1 MSRVP
6 PQLHFD
12 DGSRIITSS
21 QHQQQQNSSK
31 LNENNMDQSSCS
43 DTSVRGSMS
52 IHYYYEIDRISN
64 AVLDLLEKR
73 PRTKDDGWLCRI
85 ALQFPDSLLQDAADV
100 CWALEGAFSAVD
112 DENGRQPLIFILG
125 DTTFGSCCPDEVSAN
140 HLDADVLVHFGHACL
155 SPTMSLPVLYSFG
168 ISNIDISACVEA
180 VLDQVKLSGTQKIL
194 LLFQVQYHHAM
205 QDLQTALCEKGD
217 LQVVAGVIPN
227 QDVHH
232 RHDDADVEQSD
243 DQQGFV
249 KIGGLDIPA
258 DLDISQFT
266 ALYIGDPARSKQ
278 YVNIMLR
285 FTSMS
290 TTSPSAIWTFRPNDS
305 TLNTSLPTD
314 IQRQLN
320 RRFFLTQKA
329 RDATT
334 FGILVGTLSQR
345 HFTSAVASLQTLIH
359 NANRSC
365 YTFAV
370 GKINGAKLANF
381 GEIDCYVLVACS
393 ETSLLDF
400 ERDLHVPVITPLEL
414 DIALGNKEWG
424 DYTLDYVDFLAN
436 AQDRIPVDTNDDT
449 DDNDAPYFSL
459 VSGTFEDSRK
469 NNGSAAS
476 VNLSAL
482 PGQGQLSTY
491 TSKGAEFLKQR
502 QYQGLETQLGETK
515 VHAAIP
521 GQSGIASNYGE
532 R

>member
-1 MSRVP
+1 MGVDASRCRRET
-6 PQLHFD
+6 L
-12 DGSRIITSS
+12 
-21 QHQQQQNSSK
+21 
-31 LNENNMDQSSCS
+31 
-43 DTSVRGSMS
+43 VRGSMS
-52 IHYYYEIDRISN
+52 IPCYYEIDRLTN
-64 AVLDLLEKR
+64 AVLDRVEKR
-73 PRTKDDGWLCRI
+73 PPTTENDDNDDDGWLCRI

-100 CWALEGAFSAVD
+100 CWAFEDAFSSSASARGD
-112 DENGRQPLIFILG
+112 AKQTTGRQQQPLIFILG

-140 HLDADVLVHFGHACL
+140 HLDADFLIHFGHACL

-168 ISNIDISACVEA
+168 ISNINVSACVEA
-180 VLDQVKLSGTQKIL
+180 VLEQAKLSGTQQIL
-194 LLFQVQYHHAM
+194 LLFQVQYHHAIEE
-205 QDLQTALCEKGD
+205 LQTALSERGD
-217 LQVVAGVIPN
+217 VLVVAGVIPS
-227 QDVHH
+227 QDLPHH
-232 RHDDADVEQSD
+232 NDGSNVESA
-243 DQQGFV
+243 V

-258 DLDISQFT
+258 DLDLSTFT
-266 ALYIGDPARSKQ
+266 ALYIGEPELNKQ
-278 YVNIMLR
+278 YVNMMLR

-290 TTSPSAIWTFRPNDS
+290 TTSPSAIWTFSPSDS
-305 TLNTSLPTD
+305 TLNTALPTD

-329 RDATT
+329 RDAST

-345 HFTSAVASLQTLIH
+345 HFASAVSSLQTIIQ

-424 DYTLDYVDFLAN
+424 DYSLDYADFLAN
-436 AQDRIPVDTNDDT
+436 AKDRVPVVAKGDDGADNDD
-449 DDNDAPYFSL
+449 DDDDDDAPYFSL
-459 VSGTFEDSRK
+459 VSGNFEDSRK
-469 NNGSAAS
+469 SAGSAGA
-476 VNLSAL
+476 VTLSAL

-491 TSKGAEFLKQR
+491 TSKGAEFLRNR
-502 QYQGLETQLGETK
+502 QYQGLETQLGETD
-515 VHAAIP
+515 VHAAVP
-521 GQSGIASNYGE
+521 GQSGIASNYRE